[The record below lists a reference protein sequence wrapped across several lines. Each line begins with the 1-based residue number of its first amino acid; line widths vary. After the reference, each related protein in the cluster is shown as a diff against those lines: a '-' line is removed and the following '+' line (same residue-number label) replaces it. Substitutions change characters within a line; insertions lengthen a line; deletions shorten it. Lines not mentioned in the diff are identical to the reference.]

1 LQTYDQ
7 RIERYIEKYSSL
19 VKHAEELAFPSDR
32 RGLPEK
38 ASKWGRLRK
47 AIHRMAHPFTI
58 AENGFWDSV
67 GYFILVFLM
76 QTNLGWGL
84 MLLAPAML
92 GSPVILSFANIGSA
106 ISLILALIFS
116 IPLAAVSYYWFFDI
130 FTDKNTPPKSP
141 YILAIIDLFFIIGLS
156 FAVRNGSG
164 SKHLIVSS
172 ANIIPLLISYI
183 LFFVPVI
190 TYFLI
195 ICSEAVTLFRQI
207 ILSISR
213 SVKTIHDPLPLEQVR
228 ALAIEEIPALENKP
242 GWRLSSLSLHELQTL
257 RNWAEANLEATD
269 KRTLPAVFVFG
280 LLALLLS
287 SDTIKQSIVEPIT
300 KFWWNE
306 LTFFWAAAKVSPS
319 KIFSWDYLL
328 SILVLAITLIL
339 TKYILRTFS
348 RLFRN
353 FPVQSLVVEACILA
367 ESAHEEN
374 YQQQNTETTGLL
386 RGNIIDIIQ
395 RLVKLFQRWLDS

>member
-1 LQTYDQ
+1 
-7 RIERYIEKYSSL
+7 
-19 VKHAEELAFPSDR
+19 
-32 RGLPEK
+32 
-38 ASKWGRLRK
+38 
-47 AIHRMAHPFTI
+47 MAHPFTI
-58 AENGFWDSV
+58 AENTFWDSV

-84 MLLAPAML
+84 MLLTPALL
-92 GSPVILSFANIGSA
+92 GSPAILSFENIGSA

-116 IPLAAVSYYWFFDI
+116 IPLAAISYYWFFDI
-130 FTDKNTPPKSP
+130 FTGKNIHPKSP
-141 YILAIIDLFFIIGLS
+141 YILATIDLIFIIGFS
-156 FAVRNGSG
+156 FAIRNGSG
-164 SKHLIVSS
+164 SKGLIVSS
-172 ANIIPLLISYI
+172 ANIIPFLVSYI

-195 ICSEAVTLFRQI
+195 ICSEAVALFRQI

-228 ALAIEEIPALENKP
+228 TLAIEEISTLENKP
-242 GWRLSSLSLHELQTL
+242 GWKLSSLSLHEIQTL
-257 RNWAEANLEATD
+257 RKWAEANLEATD

-280 LLALLLS
+280 LLALFLS
-287 SDTIKQSIVEPIT
+287 SDTIKQSIVEPVT
-300 KFWWNE
+300 TFWWHE
-306 LTFFWAAAKVSPS
+306 LTFFWTVAKVSPS
-319 KIFSWDYLL
+319 KLLSWDFLL

-367 ESAHEEN
+367 ESAHEDN
-374 YQQQNTETTGLL
+374 NRDDKNNVSSLQNPFLHFL
-386 RGNIIDIIQ
+386 RDVIELIFKPK
-395 RLVKLFQRWLDS
+395 RS

>member
-1 LQTYDQ
+1 MQTYNQ
-7 RIERYIEKYSSL
+7 RINQYIEKYSSL
-19 VKHAEELAFPSDR
+19 VKYAEELAFPSDR

-47 AIHRMAHPFTI
+47 TIHRMAHPFTI

-84 MLLAPAML
+84 MLLAPAIL
-92 GSPVILSFANIGSA
+92 GSPVILSFANIGST

-116 IPLAAVSYYWFFDI
+116 IPLATVSYYWFFDV
-130 FTDKNTPPKSP
+130 FTDKSAHPKSP
-141 YILAIIDLFFIIGLS
+141 FILVIIDLVFIVGFS
-156 FAVRNGSG
+156 FAIRNSSG
-164 SKHLIVSS
+164 SKGLIVSS
-172 ANIIPLLISYI
+172 TNIVPFLVSYI

-195 ICSEAVTLFRQI
+195 ICSEAVALFRQI

-228 ALAIEEIPALENKP
+228 KLAIEEIPALENKP
-242 GWRLSSLSLHELQTL
+242 GWKLSSLSLHEIQTL
-257 RNWAEANLEATD
+257 RKWAEANLEATD

-287 SDTIKQSIVEPIT
+287 SDTIKQSIVEPVT
-300 KFWWNE
+300 TFWWNE
-306 LTFFWAAAKVSPS
+306 LTFFWTAAKVSPS
-319 KIFSWDYLL
+319 KLLSWDFSL
-328 SILVLAITLIL
+328 SVLVLAITLIL
-339 TKYILRTFS
+339 TKYILRTFT

-374 YQQQNTETTGLL
+374 NRGDENNVPSLQNPLL
-386 RGNIIDIIQ
+386 DFLRDVID
-395 RLVKLFQRWLDS
+395 LVFKPKRP

>member
-1 LQTYDQ
+1 MQTYNQ
-7 RIERYIEKYSSL
+7 RIDQYIEKYSSL
-19 VKHAEELAFPSDR
+19 VKYAEELAFPSDR

-130 FTDKNTPPKSP
+130 FTDKNTHPKSP

-228 ALAIEEIPALENKP
+228 ALVVEEIPAFENKP
-242 GWRLSSLSLHELQTL
+242 GWKLSSLTLHELQTL
-257 RNWAEANLEATD
+257 RKWAEANLEATD

-287 SDTIKQSIVEPIT
+287 SDTIKQSIVEPVT
-300 KFWWNE
+300 TFWWNE
-306 LTFFWAAAKVSPS
+306 LTFFWTATKDSPS
-319 KIFSWDYLL
+319 KILSWDFLL
-328 SILVLAITLIL
+328 SILVLAITLIV

-367 ESAHEEN
+367 ENAHEEN
-374 YQQQNTETTGLL
+374 NRDDKNNVSPPLNTLL
-386 RGNIIDIIQ
+386 RFLRDVIE
-395 RLVKLFQRWLDS
+395 LVFKPKRP

>member
-1 LQTYDQ
+1 MQTYDQ

-32 RGLPEK
+32 KSLPEK
-38 ASKWGRLRK
+38 ASEWGRLRK

-84 MLLAPAML
+84 MFLAPTL
-92 GSPVILSFANIGSA
+92 FDSPAILSLANIGSA

-130 FTDKNTPPKSP
+130 FTNKTTHPKSP
-141 YILAIIDLFFIIGLS
+141 YILAIIDLFFIIGFS
-156 FAVRNGSG
+156 FAVCNGSS

-172 ANIIPLLISYI
+172 ANIIPFLVSYI
-183 LFFVPVI
+183 LFFIPVI

-195 ICSEAVTLFRQI
+195 ICSEAVALFRQI

-228 ALAIEEIPALENKP
+228 ALAVEEIPAFENIP
-242 GWRLSSLSLHELQTL
+242 GWKLSSLSLHELQTL
-257 RNWAEANLEATD
+257 RIWAEANLEATD

-280 LLALLLS
+280 LLALFLS
-287 SDTIKQSIVEPIT
+287 SDTIKQSIVEPVT
-300 KFWWNE
+300 TFWWNE
-306 LTFFWAAAKVSPS
+306 LTFFWTAAKVSPS
-319 KIFSWDYLL
+319 KLLSWDFLL

-374 YQQQNTETTGLL
+374 NRDDKNNVSPLSNPLL
-386 RGNIIDIIQ
+386 HFLRDVIELIFKPK
-395 RLVKLFQRWLDS
+395 RP

>member
-1 LQTYDQ
+1 
-7 RIERYIEKYSSL
+7 

-58 AENGFWDSV
+58 AENSFWDSV
-67 GYFILVFLM
+67 GYFFLVFLM
-76 QTNLGWGL
+76 QMNLGWGL
-84 MLLAPAML
+84 MFLAPVML
-92 GSPVILSFANIGSA
+92 GSPVILSFANLGNT

-130 FTDKNTPPKSP
+130 FTDKNTHPKSP
-141 YILAIIDLFFIIGLS
+141 CILAIIDLFFIIGFS
-156 FAVRNGSG
+156 FAVCNGSS

-172 ANIIPLLISYI
+172 ANIIPFLVSYI
-183 LFFVPVI
+183 LFFIPVI

-195 ICSEAVTLFRQI
+195 ICSEAVALFRQI

-228 ALAIEEIPALENKP
+228 ALAVEEIPAFENKP
-242 GWRLSSLSLHELQTL
+242 GWKLSSLSLHELQTL
-257 RNWAEANLEATD
+257 RIWAEANLEATD
-269 KRTLPAVFVFG
+269 KRTLPAIFVFG
-280 LLALLLS
+280 LLALFLS
-287 SDTIKQSIVEPIT
+287 SDTIKQSIVEPVT
-300 KFWWNE
+300 TFWWNE
-306 LTFFWAAAKVSPS
+306 LTFVWIAATMSPL
-319 KIFSWDYLL
+319 KLLSWDFAL
-328 SILVLAITLIL
+328 SILVLTVTLII
-339 TKYILRTFS
+339 TKYLLRTFS

-374 YQQQNTETTGLL
+374 YQQNNTETTGLL
-386 RGNIIDIIQ
+386 RGNIFDIIQ
-395 RLVKLFQRWLDS
+395 RLVKLFQCWLDS